1 MYPVLSNHAGLSV
14 GFLEFRSCLQPSECE
29 VRGPLHSHPR
39 WKQLEHQLPLCQ
51 RKSFML
57 PVNCAGCSFNK
68 TKQKKTHTLSSL
80 TSRDSAVDAS
90 WIFSA
95 GELPLSRAEPQS
107 EGRRLRLQQ
116 RSEPRPSRSLVRQPL
131 LIPDPDPLLGFP
143 CLSSVRRR
151 GLRRPAEER
160 AAWRRHRDGGGASR
174 RRPAARSPRS
184 RLLQPFQGADCRQI
198 LIRRS
203 RFNTT

>member
-1 MYPVLSNHAGLSV
+1 MKSGDRFIPTRAGSNWSINFHYANVRALCYPSTVQAVHL
-14 GFLEFRSCLQPSECE
+14 
-29 VRGPLHSHPR
+29 
-39 WKQLEHQLPLCQ
+39 
-51 RKSFML
+51 
-57 PVNCAGCSFNK
+57 
-68 TKQKKTHTLSSL
+68 TKQNKKKHTLSSL

-143 CLSSVRRR
+143 CLSSVRRH
-151 GLRRPAEER
+151 GLHRPAEER
-160 AAWRRHRDGGGASR
+160 AAWHRHRDGGGASR

-184 RLLQPFQGADCRQI
+184 RLLQPFQGADRCQI